1 MWCCPGRCT
10 PSAPRIALTPASG
23 YLTPTLTLAAGTVVD
38 MDDVFDLGTREMNGR
53 VPKVHGLSSILGGLW
68 ELQ

>member
-1 MWCCPGRCT
+1 MVLPWPLYTECSSHSVDPGIR
-10 PSAPRIALTPASG
+10 L
-23 YLTPTLTLAAGTVVD
+23 LAAGTIVD